1 MYISADQSRSIT
13 ISLAK
18 HTHNA
23 QVDSGGFAAALGAA
37 NRLNE
42 GVSLASAW
50 GFETILTCL
59 LVFTVFAATDAQRA
73 TKTSHLPVG
82 SFSLHEKYAAHV

>member
-1 MYISADQSRSIT
+1 MSQVHQSRSIFL
-13 ISLAK
+13 SLAK
-18 HTHNA
+18 RTYHA
-23 QVDSGGFAAALGAA
+23 QVDPAGFAAALGAA

-59 LVFTVFAATDAQRA
+59 LVFTVLAATDAQRA

-82 SFSLHEKYAAHV
+82 HFSLHEKYAAHV

>member
-1 MYISADQSRSIT
+1 MQIDSAGYT
-13 ISLAK
+13 
-18 HTHNA
+18 
-23 QVDSGGFAAALGAA
+23 AALGAA
-37 NRLNE
+37 NRLNQ

-73 TKTSHLPVG
+73 VKTAHLPVSASMVYSSG
-82 SFSLHEKYAAHV
+82 SKCQLAE